1 MSGRADQ
8 SDSDSEVNGFLCR
21 LETRLDLLENRL
33 VRIEALLSDGVAAMN
48 DIPQATDMEFHLSHV
63 YSMFIQIFSDDFIN
77 RIWHLEHVVN
87 VEILQHVRRME
98 SQLVDRIGRMDN
110 SIDLLRIRLDLL
122 EDSIIQIKLALG
134 ILVSPDEDL

>member
-1 MSGRADQ
+1 MPGRADQ